1 MRGKVCLQRLH
12 ERLWAIGKPRQLT
25 KAAKSGKL
33 QGKSK
38 EKLWSQETV
47 PLIMTIFCDFSCSY
61 GKSRFMEVGPENWI
75 DVGGLIG
82 HKFSAIAEQIPLVCH
97 GLSLNLCPIDLPP
110 KERLKL
116 LLCLQSLKLS
126 FHMTVNFRTIFLV
139 FLNNANGYP

>member
-1 MRGKVCLQRLH
+1 MSLVR
-12 ERLWAIGKPRQLT
+12 
-25 KAAKSGKL
+25 KANYPV
-33 QGKSK
+33 QGVG
-38 EKLWSQETV
+38 LGLRRVNFDTLADQFPSQ
-47 PLIMTIFCDFSCSY
+47 ID
-61 GKSRFMEVGPENWI
+61 FMEVGPENWI